1 MAARPRAFP
10 DGVAGSGPRMTEQ
23 RPDTDERHEPGGT
36 PSPGPDNL
44 TAKPATP
51 GTEEAGKATAV
62 PGAYEADDAEQER
75 GRAVKPGN

>member
-1 MAARPRAFP
+1 
-10 DGVAGSGPRMTEQ
+10 MTEQ
-23 RPDTDERHEPGGT
+23 RPDTDERDEPGGT

-51 GTEEAGKATAV
+51 GTEEASKATAV

>member
-36 PSPGPDNL
+36 PYPGTDNL

>member
-1 MAARPRAFP
+1 
-10 DGVAGSGPRMTEQ
+10 MTDE
-23 RPDTDERHEPGGT
+23 RPDTDERNEPAGT

-51 GTEEAGKATAV
+51 GTDDAGKPSAV
-62 PGAYEADDAEQER
+62 PGAYEADEAEQER

>member
-1 MAARPRAFP
+1 
-10 DGVAGSGPRMTEQ
+10 MTEQ

-44 TAKPATP
+44 TAKPAKPATP

>member
-51 GTEEAGKATAV
+51 GTEEASKATAV
-62 PGAYEADDAEQER
+62 PGAYDAEQER